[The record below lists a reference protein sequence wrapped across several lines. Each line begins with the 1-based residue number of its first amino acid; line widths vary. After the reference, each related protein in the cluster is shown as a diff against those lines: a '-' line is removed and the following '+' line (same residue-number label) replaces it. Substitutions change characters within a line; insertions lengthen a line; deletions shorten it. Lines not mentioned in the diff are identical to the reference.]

1 MENQFESKLDKGLC
15 INDLSRDFL
24 METAKWTK
32 LLSILG
38 FIGIVFMVIGGVLL
52 TTVYLVLAAI
62 YVLPIYYLYN
72 FSKNIKNALI
82 FNNSNALDDAFLF
95 LKSHYKYVGIL
106 SIVIISLYT
115 LIVIGMILVGDAA
128 AFASL

>member
-1 MENQFESKLDKGLC
+1 MENQFESKLDKSLF